1 MQQSYLDTPVE
12 TFPLGVAKIEVQNGH
27 WTFNNKPL
35 KNCKFPI
42 QRLVETFIKANAF
55 RMEIQNESITR
66 SYSVIAT
73 KETVWAGSKLKAYN
87 YVFPPT
93 KEEIA
98 AKEAARKE
106 KAIGV
111 SYLPEMEIFPEFIPK
126 HKTN

>member
-1 MQQSYLDTPVE
+1 MQQTYLDTPVE
-12 TFPLGVAKIEVQNGH
+12 TFPLGVAKIEVKEGH
-27 WTFNNKPL
+27 WTFNNKPV
-35 KNCKFPI
+35 KDCKFPI
-42 QRLVETFIKANAF
+42 QQLVMNFIKTCAF
-55 RMEIQNESITR
+55 RMEVQNETIAR

-73 KETVWAGSKLKAYN
+73 KETVWAGAKLKAYN

-111 SYLPEMEIFPEFIPK
+111 SYLPEIEIFPEFIPK